1 MATQADIQRLQ
12 AELIRR
18 QGLDAG
24 NSQYMSSN
32 QATQLSNQL
41 SAVEATPTVE
51 YKAPTNVNLNTGM
64 GSATTAMG
72 LVDNQIKNL
81 EAEKKTADD
90 YLNAQGATGNSFYE
104 KLTSML
110 GNKPKADTQGVL
122 SDQQAKYGIDDQ
134 LNTLKGQNL
143 KVAGLQ
149 GDIQKLETEEM
160 TAIDRAEGRV
170 ASRGAIEGEKETI
183 TRDYNIKK
191 AYKYAELYA
200 EAAVATAMSGNL
212 NESRNLVQD
221 AVNAYTY
228 DIEQKISQ
236 FDEMFSITSSWVSAL
251 DTKEQNLL
259 QAKRTELQAEAD
271 QLKQDKTA
279 IGNLMIE
286 YNQYGAG
293 IKLTDTLEE
302 AQAKASNAT
311 EVLRAR
317 ELAQQEAELSYQNQM
332 NALDLQLKQ
341 AQINNENS
349 QINKNVATSRTTD
362 TTGNDKTIST
372 IDSLLTNKAI
382 SSTVGPNFFARFGF
396 GSLTGANQSF
406 ISSVEQI
413 VSQLSL
419 DKLIEAKKQGATFG
433 ALSDREMNILAGA
446 ATKIAGWQIIKNGK
460 VVGYNI
466 DENSFKKELQV
477 IKEMAEKDKQSKQS
491 NYLDVIDSIF
501 SQNNNP
507 YAQSGY

>member
-1 MATQADIQRLQ
+1 MATQADIERLQ
-12 AELIRR
+12 AELARR
-18 QGLDAG
+18 QGLNVG
-24 NSQYMSSN
+24 NSQYMSSS
-32 QATQLSNQL
+32 QATNLSNQL

-51 YKAPTNVNLNTGM
+51 YQSPTNVNLNTGM

-90 YLNAQGATGNSFYE
+90 YLTAQGATGNSFYE

-212 NESRNLVQD
+212 NESRNLVKD
-221 AVNAYTY
+221 AVDAYTY

-236 FDEMFSITSSWVSAL
+236 FDEMFSVASSWVSAL

-259 QAKRTELQAEAD
+259 QTKRTELQAEAD

-302 AQAKASNAT
+302 AQAKAGSVSTQGT
-311 EVLRAR
+311 ETQMIGDSTSGYKLINTKTGEVI
-317 ELAQQEAELSYQNQM
+317 QNYSGSGIGGGG
-332 NALDLQLKQ
+332 DG
-341 AQINNENS
+341 S
-349 QINKNVATSRTTD
+349 VATGETTKAVQNAQTVLD
-362 TTGNDKTIST
+362 QIKTIEASSGKVYGIT
-372 IDSLLTNKAI
+372 SYLGNIAGTKQFDYKQQVTRLKNLLTIENLGIMKGVLSDADI
-382 SSTVGPNFFARFGF
+382 KI
-396 GSLTGANQSF
+396 LTGAATALDVKMTKEAFLTELEKIKSKM
-406 ISSVEQI
+406 SKI
-413 VSQLSL
+413 VS
-419 DKLIEAKKQGATFG
+419 
-433 ALSDREMNILAGA
+433 
-446 ATKIAGWQIIKNGK
+446 NGTTTMI
-460 VVGYNI
+460 GN
-466 DENSFKKELQV
+466 DPLGLF
-477 IKEMAEKDKQSKQS
+477 D
-491 NYLDVIDSIF
+491 
-501 SQNNNP
+501 
-507 YAQSGY
+507 